1 MVRNTPPSPQ
11 TYNNSQILLNSRR
24 LLLNSSRDS
33 IILSATKSNIIDSW
47 GDSAIRSKGGNV
59 NILSPKGNIALG
71 ETNASEAVI
80 LGTSF
85 IKLMDTFLGSY
96 GQLLQTISKEPTLSI
111 SAAFAY
117 TSHES
122 SIQKLRTQLS
132 TMLSEKVKVS

>member
-1 MVRNTPPSPQ
+1 MLVKV
-11 TYNNSQILLNSRR
+11 SQSR
-24 LLLNSSRDS
+24 SQE
-33 IILSATKSNIIDSW
+33 
-47 GDSAIRSKGGNV
+47 GNV

-85 IKLMDTFLGSY
+85 INLMDTFLGSY
-96 GQLLQTISKEPTLSI
+96 GQLLQAISKEPTLSI

-117 TSHES
+117 TSYEN
-122 SIQKLRTQLS
+122 SIQKLRAQLS